1 MKLTKSKL
9 KQIIKEEL
17 HKEVFGLGGPSP
29 EGIKDK
35 MERLAE
41 DLEELAS
48 RLTQRDA
55 AKALLTLSRLL
66 YTYSNVPFAEERAGD
81 YLPAL
86 EAARDAWPNKTKFGD
101 FRRRM
106 K

>member
-17 HKEVFGLGGPSP
+17 QQEAFGFGGPSP
-29 EGIKDK
+29 KGIKDK

-41 DLEELAS
+41 DLEELS
-48 RLTQRDA
+48 GGLTQHKA

-86 EAARDAWPNKTKFGD
+86 EAAVAAWPGRTPRPGAD
-101 FRRRM
+101 
-106 K
+106 